1 MTSGLKSAA
10 LASVLLLIGGSA
22 AWAQTSGSNPGTQ
35 TPGTQTPGTQTP
47 GTETPGTETN
57 VTPGAQ
63 SGWGQSS
70 PGGNISADTQQKIR
84 QSLAQSGFKD
94 IRVVPE
100 SFVVR
105 AQAPD
110 GSRIVMLLSPDQISE
125 MVMSNANQGMQG
137 NSSQPSAG
145 QSNSQ
150 AGNGNGLNMTQQ
162 QAQQEL
168 SRYGYSNMQDVTPMR
183 GWVADATKNG
193 EQVHVMLSDNGL
205 VATFPGR

>member
-1 MTSGLKSAA
+1 MSGLKSAT
-10 LASVLLLIGGSA
+10 LASALLLMGGSA
-22 AWAQTSGSNPGTQ
+22 AWAQNSSSNPGNQ
-35 TPGTQTPGTQTP
+35 N
-47 GTETPGTETN
+47 N
-57 VTPGAQ
+57 VTPGVQ
-63 SGWGQSS
+63 SAWGQSS
-70 PGGNISADTQQKIR
+70 PGANISADTQQKIR
-84 QSLAQSGFKD
+84 QSLEQSGFKD

-110 GSRIVMLLSPDQISE
+110 GSHIVMLLSPDQLTE

-137 NSSQPSAG
+137 NSSQPFAG
-145 QSNSQ
+145 PPSSQ
-150 AGNGNGLNMTQQ
+150 PGNGNGLNATQQ

-168 SRYGYSNMQDVTPMR
+168 SRYGYSNLQDVTPMR

-193 EQVHVMLSDNGL
+193 EHVHVMLSDNGL